1 MVIFDT
7 LQSVN
12 ALTKSGMDVQQATTL
27 TVILKGLFESQYG
40 NLVTKQDLDKL
51 STECK
56 AEIKS
61 VKWMLSIFGAIVM
74 AAIVQHN
81 FIHS

>member
-40 NLVTKQDLDKL
+40 MDQ
-51 STECK
+51 
-56 AEIKS
+56 
-61 VKWMLSIFGAIVM
+61 
-74 AAIVQHN
+74 
-81 FIHS
+81 